1 MSKHKPT
8 RKYIFKCK
16 LEGLPVCIVTN
27 WANGVY
33 ADLLEECGVWHMI
46 TGTIE
51 DQMRERYVWTVDYPL
66 IIKHNSGRYDLKVGD
81 QFTLS

>member
-16 LEGLPVCIVTN
+16 LEGLPVCIITN

-33 ADLLEECGVWHMI
+33 ADLLEECGVWHMVQD
-46 TGTIE
+46 GNNYGGEYRWTI
-51 DQMRERYVWTVDYPL
+51 DYPL
-66 IIKHNSGRYDLKVGD
+66 IIKHVDGRYDLKVGD